1 MRVCFAGGGLIFWE
15 TIGTSVKKINET
27 YEVKQ
32 EHFLFS
38 VSMNWNIGLKSTFV
52 WSVNKIHQQVILNL
66 IIELYFLFHTVV

>member
-1 MRVCFAGGGLIFWE
+1 MRVCFAGGCLICWE
-15 TIGTSVKKINET
+15 TIETSVKKINET

>member
-1 MRVCFAGGGLIFWE
+1 MRVCFAGGGLICWE
-15 TIGTSVKKINET
+15 TIGTSMKKINET

>member
-1 MRVCFAGGGLIFWE
+1 MRVCFAGGGLICWE

-38 VSMNWNIGLKSTFV
+38 VSMKWNIGLKSTFV